1 MMLKLILKNC
11 SSPRSLP
18 LHPQYLRLKRKNQR
32 RLKESQNL
40 ILSTGTLSSVL
51 ISRKF

>member
-18 LHPQYLRLKRKNQR
+18 LHVQYLRLKKRIQR
-32 RLKESQNL
+32 RLKESQN
-40 ILSTGTLSSVL
+40 
-51 ISRKF
+51 